1 MNEQIQEQQI
11 TQNVEAKQNNFLSFR
26 LHKKLA
32 ILMFVGLF
40 FLAFGVSAFYL
51 GKQSVNTIQVP
62 NPSPTYVITR
72 PSIYPT
78 IDNKVLPT
86 VSSIQK
92 LDIDCVTDSDCPRAF
107 ASTGQYCLK
116 GKCVMD
122 DKQPESKQPTP
133 TSSPTLNIDQVC
145 KKDSDCQIYG
155 AGPNCQNSE
164 NCPPNY
170 YEGTCISGKC
180 VY

>member
-1 MNEQIQEQQI
+1 MDNLPSEQPVKNNENEPDKFII
-11 TQNVEAKQNNFLSFR
+11 SFFHNKLSI
-26 LHKKLA
+26 
-32 ILMFVGLF
+32 ILFFCLF

-86 VSSIQK
+86 VSPIQK
-92 LDIDCVTDSDCPRAF
+92 LDVDCVIDSDCPRAY
-107 ASTGQYCLK
+107 ASTGQYCSK

-122 DKQPESKQPTP
+122 DKQPESKLPTP
-133 TSSPTLNIDQVC
+133 TSSPTRNIDQVC

-155 AGPNCQNSE
+155 AGANCQNSE